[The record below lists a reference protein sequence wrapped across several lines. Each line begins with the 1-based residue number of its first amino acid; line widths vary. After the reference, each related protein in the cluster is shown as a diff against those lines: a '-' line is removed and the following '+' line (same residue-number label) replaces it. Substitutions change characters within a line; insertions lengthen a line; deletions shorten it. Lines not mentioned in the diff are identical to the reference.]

1 MLNLNIENIQAIGTL
16 FDYIGVT
23 VMLVGIL
30 ISTFIVIKHFHMR
43 WRGAKIYDNY
53 RKDLARSI
61 LLGLEFIVAGDII
74 RTISSGVNLTSIL
87 ALAGI
92 VLIRSFLA
100 AEFELEVTGHWPW
113 QRSIKRTKHKSN
125 TKTKRS
131 KKAKSKTTRNKK

>member
-1 MLNLNIENIQAIGTL
+1 MLSIENIQSIGTL

-23 VMLVGIL
+23 VMLAGIL
-30 ISTFIVIKHFHMR
+30 ISTYMVLRHFHQK
-43 WRGAKIYDNY
+43 WRGAKVYDSY

-74 RTISSGVNLTSIL
+74 RTISSGVNIASIV

-113 QRSIKRTKHKSN
+113 QRSIKRVKS
-125 TKTKRS
+125 KSKARSKPRRKRS
-131 KKAKSKTTRNKK
+131 THKK

>member
-1 MLNLNIENIQAIGTL
+1 MLNLNVEYIQAVGTL

-23 VMLVGIL
+23 IMLVGIA
-30 ISTFIVIKHFHMR
+30 ISTFIVVKHLHMK
-43 WRGAKIYDNY
+43 WRGAKIYDSY

-74 RTISSGVNLTSIL
+74 RTISSGVNIASIV

-100 AEFELEVTGHWPW
+100 AEFELEVTGRWPW
-113 QRSIKRTKHKSN
+113 QRKSKSNKPKKPKHKKSN
-125 TKTKRS
+125 SKR
-131 KKAKSKTTRNKK
+131 K